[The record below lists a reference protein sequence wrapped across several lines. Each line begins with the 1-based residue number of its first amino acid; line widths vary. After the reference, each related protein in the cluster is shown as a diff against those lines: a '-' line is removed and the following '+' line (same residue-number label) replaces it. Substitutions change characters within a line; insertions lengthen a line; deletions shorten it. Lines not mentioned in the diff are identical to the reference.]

1 MRLEQVSRRI
11 TLWTIHRAYA
21 YRHLAATMAFYSMPS
36 YRPDRDPGNS
46 GGIYWQ
52 DTDGDDLFSQFLD
65 FDPDAPSATAA
76 AAANAHAINGAI
88 TSPDGISMPPTLA
101 APSSIGSASDEL
113 DFLSSSSQAHQEEM
127 ALFAGSGGGLG
138 VFNAGGT
145 GHGDDF
151 DFGIPTATMMIPRA
165 SMSDTDL
172 PRLEGISLSS
182 PTKKK
187 AAVSDPSSPTP
198 PNTVAATGK
207 RGTNKFVEAL
217 SSTIRK
223 ATNIRGRSTRR
234 QADQQQAERGASPG
248 ADAPLRRKKTR
259 QTVTAV
265 KQEEQGASMPAE
277 IPPAVQQPHQ
287 NGGHHQHAASMSFVQ
302 GYCDDPFTE
311 APPQQPRYFSTA
323 NTPQESPMVPPEPM
337 FHHTGGHTDPLPQ
350 GPGWVPGDQ
359 QQQWAN
365 APGNPGWWDMSLVN
379 QNQEQLL
386 AGQRQQQHAGFPG
399 EMAYEYNHQQNA
411 GHGVQ
416 DTSSTG
422 LMIQMPPHQQ
432 SMVTTNGGAGGELAL
447 TAQTYLPPPTPA
459 TEPRP
464 SRPPRAKSS
473 GARHMST
480 SPMRKTRAPSA
491 SPTRRNSRH
500 SSGGSISSIRSV
512 SGGTN
517 MPGTPCSVVKKRRS
531 RDVSVGGGAGAGAA
545 QMEVGFVNF
554 TPSDG
559 GVLMT
564 GVAPSGSSKTKARRE
579 KEAVERRRR
588 LSEAA
593 MKAVAAA
600 GGDVEK
606 LIEQGFAF

>member
-1 MRLEQVSRRI
+1 
-11 TLWTIHRAYA
+11 
-21 YRHLAATMAFYSMPS
+21 MAFYSIPP
-36 YRPDRDPGNS
+36 YRPDRDPGSS

-76 AAANAHAINGAI
+76 AAANAHALNGAL
-88 TSPDGISMPPTLA
+88 TSPGGSSMPPTLG

-127 ALFAGSGGGLG
+127 ALFAGSGGGFG
-138 VFNAGGT
+138 AFNAGGT
-145 GHGDDF
+145 AQGDDF
-151 DFGIPTATMMIPRA
+151 DFGIPTASMMIPRA
-165 SMSDTDL
+165 SMSETDL
-172 PRLEGISLSS
+172 PRLEGISLES

-198 PNTVAATGK
+198 PNTVTGATK

-234 QADQQQAERGASPG
+234 QADQQQMEREASPG

-259 QTVTAV
+259 QPAAAV
-265 KQEEQGASMPAE
+265 KQEDTEPPMPTE

-311 APPQQPRYFSTA
+311 PPPQQARFFSTA
-323 NTPQESPMVPPEPM
+323 NTPQESPIAHQEPM
-337 FHHTGGHTDPLPQ
+337 FHQAGGHTDPLPQ
-350 GPGWVPGDQ
+350 GAGWVPNDQ

-365 APGNPGWWDMSLVN
+365 AAGSPGWWDMSLVN

-386 AGQRQQQHAGFPG
+386 AGQRQQQQQQQQHAGFPA
-399 EMAYEYNHQQNA
+399 EMAYEYSHQQNA
-411 GHGVQ
+411 AHGVQ
-416 DTSSTG
+416 DTGSAG
-422 LMIQMPPHQQ
+422 LMIQMPSHQQ
-432 SMVTTNGGAGGELAL
+432 TMVPNGGAAGELAL

-512 SGGTN
+512 SGSTN

-531 RDVSVGGGAGAGAA
+531 RDVSTGGGNGGGGGGSG

-588 LSEAA
+588 MSEAA